1 LAGAVGVTL
10 AARWF
15 EFGWITR
22 LRDTRAVLITDNG
35 KCGFGET
42 FGNELA
48 A

>member
-1 LAGAVGVTL
+1 MAGAVRGTL
-10 AARWF
+10 AAPWF
-15 EFGWITR
+15 ELGWVTR

-42 FGNELA
+42 FGIELA